1 MVAFRDNDRRVITD
15 CFDALQ
21 FESKIE
27 MLLLSDG
34 NDYGLL
40 SSKIY
45 LHKLIFCSFYF
56 TNRYDIS

>member
-45 LHKLIFCSFYF
+45 LH
-56 TNRYDIS
+56 

>member
-1 MVAFRDNDRRVITD
+1 MVAFGDNDRCVITD

-45 LHKLIFCSFYF
+45 IY
-56 TNRYDIS
+56 